1 MTANQVA
8 DDGSLNRT
16 IWTRSVASQLT
27 GFLRTESGSSGVL
40 LIGIVGALVWANLGA
55 ASYEWFWQLALGVN
69 LGGIGI
75 SLDLRGWVS
84 SGLMTLFFLVVGL
97 EARREFDLG
106 ALRERRQFVIP
117 FAAGLAGIAV
127 PVAIFL
133 AINAGE
139 PGQHGWGVAMS
150 TDTALALGLMTF

>member
-1 MTANQVA
+1 MTVNQLD
-8 DDGSLNRT
+8 DDGSGNRT
-16 IWTRSVASQLT
+16 VWARSVRSQLSR
-27 GFLRTESGSSGVL
+27 FLRTESGSSGVL
-40 LIGIVGALVWANLGA
+40 LLGIAGALVWKNLGA
-55 ASYEWFWQLALGVN
+55 SSYEWFWELPLDVD

-84 SGLMTLFFLVVGL
+84 SGLMTLFFLVIGL

-117 FAAGLAGIAV
+117 FAAGLAGMAV

-133 AINAGE
+133 AITAGQ
-139 PGQHGWGVAMS
+139 PSQHGWGWQCPPIPHWR
-150 TDTALALGLMTF
+150 LA